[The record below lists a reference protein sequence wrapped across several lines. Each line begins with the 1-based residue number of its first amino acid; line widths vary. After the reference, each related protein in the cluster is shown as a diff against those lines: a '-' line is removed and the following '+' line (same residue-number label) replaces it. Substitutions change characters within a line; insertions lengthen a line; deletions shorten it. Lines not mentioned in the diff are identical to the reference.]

1 MEKVAENPS
10 VHEGHSGGAADP
22 GGWVMSDGGRYAGIT
37 LRSVQDNLAHDIR
50 QALTAP
56 VKSLPCKYFYDEQG
70 MALFEQICRLPE
82 YYLTRV
88 ETAILKNRADQII
101 ERCPS
106 DLSLVELGSGSSTK
120 SRFLIESCLARQQ
133 ELTYYAIDIS
143 PGGLENGLRH
153 LVQEYPQLRAVGL
166 VGEFADGLSYL
177 STQAGE
183 TRLVAFLGST
193 VGNFTE
199 DEIARFFTMLREE
212 LRPED
217 RFLLGVDLLKA
228 PAVLEAAYDDSQGIT
243 ARFNLN
249 ILARLNRELSAD
261 FDLAAFRH
269 RAVFNPE
276 RSRIE
281 MHLVSMRDQ
290 RVRIGDLELDIDFRQ
305 GESIHTENCYKY
317 SPSRME
323 SLLADHGFQV
333 LCRFTDPHEQFC
345 IFFAS

>member
-1 MEKVAENPS
+1 M
-10 VHEGHSGGAADP
+10 SGLSNED
-22 GGWVMSDGGRYAGIT
+22 RYASIT
-37 LRSVQDNLAHDIR
+37 LRSVQENLGFDV
-50 QALTAP
+50 QQTLTAP
-56 VKSLPCKYFYDEQG
+56 IKSLPCKYFYDQRG
-70 MALFEQICRLPE
+70 MALFEQICSLPE

-88 ETAILKNRADQII
+88 ETAILKNRAAQII

-143 PGGLENGLRH
+143 PGGLENGLRQV
-153 LVQEYPQLRAVGL
+153 VQEYPQLRAVAL

-183 TRLVAFLGST
+183 PRLVAFLGST

-217 RFLLGVDLLKA
+217 RLLLGVDLLKA

-243 ARFNLN
+243 AQFNLN
-249 ILARLNRELSAD
+249 ILARINRELSAD

-269 RAVFNPE
+269 RAVLNRD

-281 MHLVSMRDQ
+281 MHLVSVRDQ
-290 RVRIGDLELDIDFRQ
+290 RVKIGDLGLDIDFRR

-323 SLLADHGFQV
+323 SLLADHGFHV

-345 IFFAS
+345 IFFTS

>member
-1 MEKVAENPS
+1 M
-10 VHEGHSGGAADP
+10 SGLSNE
-22 GGWVMSDGGRYAGIT
+22 VRYVSIT
-37 LRSVQDNLAHDIR
+37 LRGVQENLGFDV
-50 QALTAP
+50 QQTLTAP
-56 VKSLPCKYFYDEQG
+56 IKSLPCKYFYDQRG
-70 MALFEQICRLPE
+70 MALFEQICSLPE

-101 ERCPS
+101 ERCAS

-133 ELTYYAIDIS
+133 ELTYSAIDIS
-143 PGGLENGLRH
+143 PGGLENGLRQ
-153 LVQEYPQLRAVGL
+153 LVQEYTQLRVVGL

-177 STQAGE
+177 STHAGE
-183 TRLVAFLGST
+183 PRLVAFLGST

-217 RFLLGVDLLKA
+217 RLLLGVDLLKP
-228 PAVLEAAYDDSQGIT
+228 PAVLEAAYDDSQGFT
-243 ARFNLN
+243 AQFNLN

-269 RAVFNPE
+269 RAVFN
-276 RSRIE
+276 RDRGRIE
-281 MHLVSMRDQ
+281 MHLVSVRDQ
-290 RVRIGDLELDIDFRQ
+290 RVRIGDLGLDIDFRQ

-317 SPSRME
+317 STSRME
-323 SLLADHGFQV
+323 SLLADHGFHV

>member
-1 MEKVAENPS
+1 M
-10 VHEGHSGGAADP
+10 SGLSNED
-22 GGWVMSDGGRYAGIT
+22 RYASIT
-37 LRSVQDNLAHDIR
+37 LRSVQENLGFDV
-50 QALTAP
+50 QQTLTAP
-56 VKSLPCKYFYDEQG
+56 IKSLPCKYFYDQRG
-70 MALFEQICRLPE
+70 MALFEQICSLSE

-133 ELTYYAIDIS
+133 KLTYYAIDIS

-217 RFLLGVDLLKA
+217 RLLLGVDLLKA

-243 ARFNLN
+243 AQFNLN

-281 MHLVSMRDQ
+281 MHLVSVRDQ
-290 RVRIGDLELDIDFRQ
+290 RVRIGDLGLDIDFRR

-323 SLLADHGFQV
+323 SLLADHGFHV
-333 LCRFTDPHEQFC
+333 LCRFTDPHDQFC

>member
-1 MEKVAENPS
+1 M
-10 VHEGHSGGAADP
+10 SGLSNED
-22 GGWVMSDGGRYAGIT
+22 RYVSIT
-37 LRSVQDNLAHDIR
+37 LRSVQENLGFDV
-50 QALTAP
+50 QQTLTAP
-56 VKSLPCKYFYDEQG
+56 IKSLPCKYFYDQQG
-70 MALFEQICRLPE
+70 MALFEQICSLPE

-88 ETAILKNRADQII
+88 EAAILKNRAAQII

-143 PGGLENGLRH
+143 PGGLENGLRQ
-153 LVQEYPQLRAVGL
+153 LLQEYPQLRAVGL
-166 VGEFADGLSYL
+166 VGEVAAGLRYL
-177 STQAGE
+177 SPQAGE
-183 TRLVAFLGST
+183 PRLVAFLGST

-217 RFLLGVDLLKA
+217 RLLLRADLLKA

-243 ARFNLN
+243 AQFNLN
-249 ILARLNRELSAD
+249 ILARLNRELSAE

-276 RSRIE
+276 RGRIE

-290 RVRIGDLELDIDFRQ
+290 RVRIGDQGLDIDFRR

-317 SPSRME
+317 SSVRME
-323 SLLADHGFQV
+323 SLL
-333 LCRFTDPHEQFC
+333 TD
-345 IFFAS
+345 

>member
-1 MEKVAENPS
+1 M
-10 VHEGHSGGAADP
+10 SGLSNED
-22 GGWVMSDGGRYAGIT
+22 RYASIT
-37 LRSVQDNLAHDIR
+37 LRSVQENLGFDV
-50 QALTAP
+50 QQTLTAP
-56 VKSLPCKYFYDEQG
+56 IKSLPCKYFYDQRG
-70 MALFEQICRLPE
+70 MALFEQICSLPE

-88 ETAILKNRADQII
+88 ETAILKNRAAQII

-143 PGGLENGLRH
+143 PGGLENGLRQ
-153 LVQEYPQLRAVGL
+153 LLQEYPQLRAVGL

-183 TRLVAFLGST
+183 PRLVAFLGST

-199 DEIARFFTMLREE
+199 DEIARFFTMLREK

-217 RFLLGVDLLKA
+217 RLLLGVDLLKA

-243 ARFNLN
+243 AQFNLN
-249 ILARLNRELSAD
+249 ILARINRELSAD

-269 RAVFNPE
+269 RAVLNRD

-281 MHLVSMRDQ
+281 MHLVSVRDQ
-290 RVRIGDLELDIDFRQ
+290 RVRIGDLGLDIDFRQ

-323 SLLADHGFQV
+323 SLLADHGFHV
-333 LCRFTDPHEQFC
+333 LCRFTDPHDQFC